1 MAPLR
6 YRSALA
12 VGGDSGNALQG
23 AGLFAV
29 SAGTVSP
36 RSPTQSPACLAA
48 VTEWA
53 IGENN
58 TAKGPRWCQQ
68 IFIGF
73 IFFLAYFRRC
83 RRMIFCQSACFVS
96 VAVLTASL
104 GLLLSGQPACF
115 WAISR
120 LASTTR
126 ACSQPTNARGMR
138 TRCWLTATIAR
149 SSASK
154 PNNKT
159 KEGLKSR
166 SSACLRL
173 RRSS

>member
-29 SAGTVSP
+29 SARTVSP
-36 RSPTQSPACLAA
+36 RSPAKSPACLAA
-48 VTEWA
+48 VTEWP

-68 IFIGF
+68 IFLGF
-73 IFFLAYFRRC
+73 IFFLPYFRRC
-83 RRMIFCQSACFVS
+83 RRIIF
-96 VAVLTASL
+96 LPRL
-104 GLLLSGQPACF
+104 GCCSSGQPACC

-126 ACSQPTNARGMR
+126 ACSQPTNARGR
-138 TRCWLTATIAR
+138 LTRCWLTATVAR
-149 SSASK
+149 SGAFK

-166 SSACLRL
+166 PCA
-173 RRSS
+173 

>member
-29 SAGTVSP
+29 SAKTVSP

-58 TAKGPRWCQQ
+58 TAKGLAMVSTT
-68 IFIGF
+68 IYHFISHF
-73 IFFLAYFRRC
+73 TAYRRC
-83 RRMIFCQSACFVS
+83 RRMVFCQAACFAL
-96 VAVLTASL
+96 VAVLSASL

-126 ACSQPTNARGMR
+126 ACSQPTNARGMI
-138 TRCWLTATIAR
+138 TRCWLTATVAR

-166 SSACLRL
+166 SSACFRL
-173 RRSS
+173 RSSS